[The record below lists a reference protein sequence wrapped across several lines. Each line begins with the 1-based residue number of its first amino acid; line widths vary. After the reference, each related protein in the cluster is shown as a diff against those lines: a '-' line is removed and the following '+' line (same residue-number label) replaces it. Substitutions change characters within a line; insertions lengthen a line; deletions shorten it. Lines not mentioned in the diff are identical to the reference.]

1 PATALDGATAPDT
14 DPEMAS
20 ALRSLSTMRSNDVM
34 TPRKNIQLWRRRS
47 EAGFLVLPP
56 SETLLLLDVAEA
68 ALRHIEEKFPCNES
82 DSDPKEC
89 SACNLKAAVARL
101 GEKR

>member
-1 PATALDGATAPDT
+1 
-14 DPEMAS
+14 
-20 ALRSLSTMRSNDVM
+20 M
-34 TPRKNIQLWRRRS
+34 TPREKIQMWRRRS

-68 ALRHIEEKFPCNES
+68 ALRHIEEKFSRSEAEAC
-82 DSDPKEC
+82 DLDPKEC

-101 GEKR
+101 GEGR